1 MVFTIDTSNFTSSY
15 KKIIKSKI
23 KINALQRLRYFP
35 IRVSEKLL
43 DKYLK
48 ENYNMTLLYAC
59 YLIILNSRVEQ
70 SSEEIKIF
78 IIDKEL
84 DEIAR
89 VITFGTGRY
98 LGSRIIPFIFG
109 KI

>member
-15 KKIIKSKI
+15 KKVIKSKI

-48 ENYNMTLLYAC
+48 ENYNMY
-59 YLIILNSRVEQ
+59 
-70 SSEEIKIF
+70 KIF
-78 IIDKEL
+78 DLHNDYFLK
-84 DEIAR
+84 IANKNCLS
-89 VITFGTGRY
+89 TEY
-98 LGSRIIPFIFG
+98 L
-109 KI
+109 